1 MPLWMVPDQHITN
14 DHLFS
19 SWNTERPFKMKAHRM
34 CAKVIA
40 DNYVKVLWLLIFY
53 QKTMHIYH
61 THHSTIILSWKND
74 SIQLGTGK
82 GSNQIV
88 KQGIYLGCFWNT
100 FDCQKLTNWKFVV
113 RTQHGKSRME
123 ENTNKMTAGWKVKGR
138 QRILFVSTS

>member
-61 THHSTIILSWKND
+61 THHSTIILS
-74 SIQLGTGK
+74 
-82 GSNQIV
+82 
-88 KQGIYLGCFWNT
+88 
-100 FDCQKLTNWKFVV
+100 
-113 RTQHGKSRME
+113 
-123 ENTNKMTAGWKVKGR
+123 
-138 QRILFVSTS
+138 